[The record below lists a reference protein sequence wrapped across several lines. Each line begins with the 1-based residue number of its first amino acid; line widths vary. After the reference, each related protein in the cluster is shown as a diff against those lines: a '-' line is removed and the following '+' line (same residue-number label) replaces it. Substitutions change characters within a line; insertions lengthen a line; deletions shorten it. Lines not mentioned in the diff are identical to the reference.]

1 MINFGYK
8 LKQIVATN
16 LVDIYFP
23 KQIAVPTF
31 GGFQTR
37 KKGRPQSKEILI
49 TEEGEKIKE
58 KENSILSCGLFR
70 YIPCTGTKQE
80 LNAASTSP
88 PW

>member
-1 MINFGYK
+1 MMINFGYK

-58 KENSILSCGLFR
+58 KGKFHIKLWLVQIYTMHGNEAG
-70 YIPCTGTKQE
+70 
-80 LNAASTSP
+80 A
-88 PW
+88 